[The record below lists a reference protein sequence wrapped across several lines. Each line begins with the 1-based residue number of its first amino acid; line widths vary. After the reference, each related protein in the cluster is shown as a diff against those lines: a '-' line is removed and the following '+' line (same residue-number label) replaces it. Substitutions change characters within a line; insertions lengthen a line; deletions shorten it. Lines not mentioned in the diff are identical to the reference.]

1 MLEVSKLTVSVL
13 KPLLLPV
20 VVSLKDLSSLSDAVS
35 IECLSGRV
43 ETLDRGSTCVQNL
56 LGWFRETLLLNDVEL
71 FVSVNLDR
79 VSLVL
84 LGSSGLSDRAEIGLP

>member
-35 IECLSGRV
+35 IECLSRV